1 MQHAQ
6 PMLNMCED
14 SDAAGVASDSENL
27 SSVAP
32 AAGDSDATDGF
43 FKDSGR
49 RPFPVAGII
58 PPE

>member
-1 MQHAQ
+1 
-6 PMLNMCED
+6 MLNMCED